1 MFHDTLRTEE
11 ATQEQKHK
19 LFSSQLLLVESFQLH
34 WLSFYLD
41 DRDSSALHTVSVPP
55 HKCFILIINKANQ
68 YIQYFHRSC
77 CCCSYSQLRQLWQ
90 TGSVASAVCRNMGV
104 LTLIWP
110 WANNLSLQADSRHFT
125 LEYSKSQ
132 LLTRN
137 NLPTSKIP
145 KRRSSFTVHNYY
157 REFRL
162 NMWPGA
168 MDISIPFHHTLRLH
182 FVSNHYALH
191 FFK

>member
-77 CCCSYSQLRQLWQ
+77 C
-90 TGSVASAVCRNMGV
+90 SALLLFSTAIAMVDGV
-104 LTLIWP
+104 SGQR
-110 WANNLSLQADSRHFT
+110 SLQKYGSFNVDLALGKQLIIAGRQQTFHTRVQQEPVTHQKQFANVQNPQKKKQ
-125 LEYSKSQ
+125 LYSS
-132 LLTRN
+132 
-137 NLPTSKIP
+137 
-145 KRRSSFTVHNYY
+145 
-157 REFRL
+157 
-162 NMWPGA
+162 
-168 MDISIPFHHTLRLH
+168 
-182 FVSNHYALH
+182 
-191 FFK
+191 